1 MNLSTFIF
9 GIVFNNYMIIK
20 ELNTNY
26 KIDIKTNFII
36 L

>member
-1 MNLSTFIF
+1 MNLLTSIF
-9 GIVFNNYMIIK
+9 GKVFKNYIIIK
-20 ELNTNY
+20 GLNTNY